1 MKFTDNCP
9 DIQQTKK
16 VLIFVFDRFDL
27 TASVFRQQ
35 QNFCNSPIKQITPVL
50 TRLVNLVLNVKR
62 PVPVTP
68 QRKQST
74 GAESVDGLCKY
85 SSVEQHTHCLLL
97 SSLQA

>member
-50 TRLVNLVLNVKR
+50 TRLVNLVLNV
-62 PVPVTP
+62 
-68 QRKQST
+68 
-74 GAESVDGLCKY
+74 LF
-85 SSVEQHTHCLLL
+85 L
-97 SSLQA
+97 